1 MLVLV
6 LVSNSDSKTARS
18 QASLRRGASR
28 QNLKSPILRAAD
40 ICNISYI
47 SSNNPI
53 HYYEDLYKYF
63 GNMLPHFLFYPGG

>member
-1 MLVLV
+1 MTQ
-6 LVSNSDSKTARS
+6 DCA
-18 QASLRRGASR
+18 QPGQFEAGASR
-28 QNLKSPILRAAD
+28 QNLESPILRAAD

-53 HYYEDLYKYF
+53 HYYEYLYKYF